1 MGHALSF
8 TFTLIVLNGL
18 DPGKTTKQKVAVA
31 GEKRCFE
38 SKKHLEIAECNIGIY
53 VNGI

>member
-18 DPGKTTKQKVAVA
+18 DPGKTQNKKVAVA
-31 GEKRCFE
+31 GEKNYFDLKR
-38 SKKHLEIAECNIGIY
+38 STWKKLGNIGIY
-53 VNGI
+53 IN